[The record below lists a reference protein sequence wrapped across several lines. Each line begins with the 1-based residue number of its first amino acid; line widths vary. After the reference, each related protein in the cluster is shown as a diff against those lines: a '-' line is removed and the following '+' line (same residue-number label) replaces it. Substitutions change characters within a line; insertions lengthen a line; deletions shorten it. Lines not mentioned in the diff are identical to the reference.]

1 MCFTCGCKMPHER
14 HKPGDLIWEDRVK
27 AGKNW
32 DLTPE
37 EALRNLEETAKVV
50 NYEPQHLPW
59 RKHTG

>member
-1 MCFTCGCKMPHER
+1 VFHLR
-14 HKPGDLIWEDRVK
+14 LQDASRASQAGDLIWEDLVK